1 MRDVTVRLEVCVDTA
16 EGLNAAVSGGADRIE
31 LCSALELGGL
41 TPSLG
46 LMRRAAASGCPTYAM
61 IRPRAGDF
69 LFGSADVDLMVDD
82 IDAARHCGLAGV
94 VLGASAADGSL
105 DVDLLE
111 GLLDR
116 AKGMGVTLHRAF
128 DLVPDRNAA
137 LEAAIGLGFERV
149 LTSGASV
156 TALDGAAVLAEL
168 VAQAGTRLSVMAGGG
183 VNAGNVAA
191 VIAASGVHEI
201 HASCRGPAVR
211 EHRADRIAMALGS
224 KQDTQRDLVATMVDA
239 LGRG

>member
-1 MRDVTVRLEVCVDTA
+1 MTVRLEVCVDTA

-46 LMRRAAASGCPTYAM
+46 LMRRAAASGCPIHAM

-82 IDAARHCGLAGV
+82 IDAARQCGLAGV
-94 VLGASAADGSL
+94 VLGASTADGSL
-105 DVDLLE
+105 DVDLLA

-116 AKGMGVTLHRAF
+116 AKGMGATLHRVF
-128 DLVPDRNAA
+128 DLVPDRGAA
-137 LEAAIGLGFERV
+137 LEAAIALGFERV

-156 TALDGAAVLAEL
+156 TALDGAAELARL
-168 VAQAGTRLSVMAGGG
+168 VRLAGTRLSIMAGGG
-183 VNAGNVAA
+183 VTVGNVAA
-191 VIAASGVHEI
+191 VVASSGVHEV
-201 HASCRGPAVR
+201 HASCRGPGTR
-211 EHRADRIAMALGS
+211 EERAERIGMALGS
-224 KQDTQRDLVATMVDA
+224 RQDARRDLVAAMVAA
-239 LGRG
+239 LGRR